1 VNKQFE
7 IIFGIFSF
15 QIPSILHPIMKLIF
29 IHGFVE
35 DPTIF
40 DEIRKSITV
49 GEQIALNL
57 VNDFAEWKDAPEDLD
72 VQKLALY
79 LISKYKIT
87 AQDCI
92 IGHSM
97 GGWIAAYMKQNCGCK
112 AILLASLTNQ
122 AKLLSPLTNLT
133 LLKYSVR
140 WGLTQSAGMVR
151 YLKNMYH
158 FPESKQLYDGL
169 IDGLAVMDKK
179 RLFQQL
185 QVLFA
190 KVPALTIMP
199 DLRVHARKDNI
210 VAFPDET
217 FVEVQGDHFSLIY
230 YPREVSEA
238 VLKVLS
244 A

>member
-1 VNKQFE
+1 LVYLVFK
-7 IIFGIFSF
+7 F
-15 QIPSILHPIMKLIF
+15 QIPQNMKLIF

-35 DPTIF
+35 DSTIF
-40 DEIRKSITV
+40 NEIRKIITT

-57 VNDFAEWKDAPEDLD
+57 EEDLAAWHDAPEDMD
-72 VQKLALY
+72 VQKLALH
-79 LISKYKIT
+79 LIQKYKIT
-87 AQDCI
+87 AQDCV

-97 GGWIAAYMKQNCGCK
+97 GGWIASYIKQNVGCK

-122 AKLLSPLTNLT
+122 AKLLSPLKNLT

-140 WGLTQSAGMVR
+140 WGITQGSTMVS
-151 YLKNMYH
+151 YLKNMYL

-179 RLFQQL
+179 CLFQQL

-190 KVPALTIMP
+190 KVPPLTITP

-210 VAFPDET
+210 VAFPDEP
-217 FVEVQGDHFSLIY
+217 FVEVSGDHFSLIFH
-230 YPREVSEA
+230 PKDVCEA
-238 VLKVLS
+238 IMKVL
-244 A
+244 

>member
-1 VNKQFE
+1 
-7 IIFGIFSF
+7 
-15 QIPSILHPIMKLIF
+15 MKLIF

-35 DPTIF
+35 DSTIF
-40 DEIRKSITV
+40 NEIRKTITT

-57 VNDFAEWKDAPEDLD
+57 EEDFAAWQDAPEDMD

-79 LISKYKIT
+79 LIQKYKIT
-87 AQDCI
+87 AQDCV

-97 GGWIAAYMKQNCGCK
+97 GGWIASHIKQNIGCK

-122 AKLLSPLTNLT
+122 AKLLSPLKNLT

-140 WGLTQSAGMVR
+140 WGITQGQMMVS
-151 YLKNMYH
+151 YLKNIYL

-179 RLFQQL
+179 CLFQQL

-190 KVPALTIMP
+190 KVPPLTITP

-210 VAFPDET
+210 VAFPDES
-217 FVEVQGDHFSLIY
+217 FVEVKGDHFSLVFHSK
-230 YPREVSEA
+230 EVCEV
-238 VLKVLS
+238 VLEVL
-244 A
+244 